1 MAGVRCLKT
10 SRHLKRSSA
19 VFETEDT
26 PAAADHEPIS
36 LDEATE
42 AIAARGRERG
52 FVTSQELLEGLPA
65 DLSSEQTEGYL
76 THVEDYLRQEGLE
89 IMEGPGG
96 RT

>member
-1 MAGVRCLKT
+1 M
-10 SRHLKRSSA
+10 
-19 VFETEDT
+19 
-26 PAAADHEPIS
+26 
-36 LDEATE
+36 
-42 AIAARGRERG
+42 
-52 FVTSQELLEGLPA
+52 TSQELLEGLPA